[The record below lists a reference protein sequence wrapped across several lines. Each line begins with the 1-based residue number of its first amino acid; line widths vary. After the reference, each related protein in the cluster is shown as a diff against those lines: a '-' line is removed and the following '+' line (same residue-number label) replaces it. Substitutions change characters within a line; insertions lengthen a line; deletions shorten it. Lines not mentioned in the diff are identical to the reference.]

1 MTLRLLQA
9 ALGRAVCALL
19 FAFVSLAYAQGDYPS
34 RPIRFIVGYAPGG
47 STDVASR
54 IVAEKLALSLGQPV
68 VVENRAGAGGM
79 IAAQAVIR
87 SAPDGY
93 TLMAFNPELAG
104 VVPAVQK
111 TPPYDPLRDFAYVGT
126 MYSNPG
132 WTIAVNPSLP
142 VKTLDELVKYAKT
155 SRSPLNYG
163 TYGVGSLP
171 HLNFEALKARLGID
185 MAHVPY
191 KGGALSYQAAM
202 AGEVQVVAGTSF
214 FELIKAGRLRPLAIG
229 GAARTAHVPGMPTLA
244 ELGLGDEIF
253 GEVYAGIAVPAG
265 TPRPIIDR
273 LSAELKRI
281 LSMPD
286 VMEKFLRL
294 GEAKFVT
301 PEQFTAMV
309 RRDFVR
315 YGPLVRSLGLDNE

>member
-1 MTLRLLQA
+1 MAR
-9 ALGRAVCALL
+9 ALAVALL
-19 FAFVSLAYAQGDYPS
+19 ACAFACHAQSDYPS
-34 RPIRFIVGYAPGG
+34 RPIRFVVGYAPGG
-47 STDVASR
+47 STDIASR
-54 IVAEKLALSLGQPV
+54 IVAEKLAQSLGQPV

-111 TPPYDPLRDFAYVGT
+111 TPPYDPMKDFAYVGT

-142 VKTLDELVKYAKT
+142 VKTLDELVRYAKST
-155 SRSPLNYG
+155 RVPLNYG

-171 HLNFEALKARLGID
+171 HLNFEALKAKLGID
-185 MAHVPY
+185 MTHVPY

-202 AGEVQVVAGTSF
+202 GGEVQVVAGTSF
-214 FELIKAGRLRPLAIG
+214 FELIRSGRLRPLAIG
-229 GAARTAHVPGMPTLA
+229 GAARTSHVPGMPTLA

-253 GEVYAGIAVPAG
+253 GEVYAGIAAPAG
-265 TPRPIIDR
+265 TPRAIIDR
-273 LSAELKRI
+273 LSAELKKI
-281 LSMPD
+281 LAMPD
-286 VMEKFLRL
+286 VVEKFLRL

-301 PEQFTAMV
+301 PEQFSEMV

-315 YGPLVRSLGLDNE
+315 YGPLVRALGLDKE